1 MRLRI
6 LKKLSGFLKMEKT
19 KYKIVETTG
28 CTAFDF
34 SINNKTISDYT
45 KEELDEI
52 LDYLFV
58 KVKEGINENTILFQ
72 DVVKLFQSDDW
83 EHDPNVC
90 EQCGDTVS
98 TETWN
103 I

>member
-1 MRLRI
+1 M
-6 LKKLSGFLKMEKT
+6 ST
-19 KYKIVETTG
+19 KYKFEEVTG

-34 SINNKTISDYT
+34 LVNGKSLSDIP
-45 KEELDEI
+45 KNDQDEI

-58 KVKEGINENTILFQ
+58 KIKEGIKENTIQLERVVQLFQ
-72 DVVKLFQSDDW
+72 YDDY
-83 EHDPNVC
+83 EYDDHVC

-98 TETWN
+98 TTTWN

>member
-1 MRLRI
+1 
-6 LKKLSGFLKMEKT
+6 MENT

-34 SINNKTISDYT
+34 SINEKSITEYSE
-45 KEELDEI
+45 EELNEV

-58 KVKEGINENTILFQ
+58 KVKEGLKENTILFENI
-72 DVVKLFQSDDW
+72 VHLFQPDDW
-83 EHDPNVC
+83 EHDPEPC
-90 EQCGDTVS
+90 GQCGDTVS

>member
-1 MRLRI
+1 MLFQKQMKLLR
-6 LKKLSGFLKMEKT
+6 FFKMQPT

-28 CTAFDF
+28 CTAFGF
-34 SINNKTISDYT
+34 SINNKCVSEYT
-45 KEELDEI
+45 DKELDEI
-52 LDYLFV
+52 VEYLFI
-58 KVKEGINENTILFQ
+58 KVKEGLKENTILFEN
-72 DVVKLFQSDDW
+72 VVQLFQPDDW

-98 TETWN
+98 TTIWN

>member
-6 LKKLSGFLKMEKT
+6 LKKLLKFLKMEDT

-34 SINNKTISDYT
+34 SINEKSISEYS

-52 LDYLFV
+52 LDYLFI
-58 KVKEGINENTILFQ
+58 KIKEGINDNTILFN
-72 DVVKLFQSDDW
+72 DVVKLFQPDDW
-83 EHDPNVC
+83 EYDNEPC
-90 EQCGDTVS
+90 GQCGDTVS
-98 TETWN
+98 TEIWN

>member
-1 MRLRI
+1 M
-6 LKKLSGFLKMEKT
+6 SSNT

-34 SINNKTISDYT
+34 SINGKSISEYH
-45 KEELDEI
+45 KEELDEV
-52 LDYLFV
+52 LDYLFI
-58 KVKEGINENTILFQ
+58 KVKEGLKDNTILFEN
-72 DVVKLFQSDDW
+72 VVRLFQYDDW

-98 TETWN
+98 TTIWN